1 MRMRI
6 ASLAL
11 ALTVAAGR
19 AGADPTAVPIVT
31 LPDDALGAPF
41 WAAVR
46 LVEELPAPYV
56 EEEFFVEGT
65 ASVYNYATLPAVRG
79 DVVEIPELS
88 ELPYK
93 TRIIVRR
100 PADPADFDGTV
111 VIEWMNSTSGF
122 DVSTVWDLSAEY
134 FAREG
139 KVYVGWTNSNQSLAF
154 LLGGCRPIELL
165 PASCGSRYESL
176 VISENGQAYE
186 IGSQIAT
193 LLRDPQASPLP
204 EGYDVE
210 RVYHA
215 GQSQQGGSMV
225 TYASAFHLPGVNDG
239 YFIQNAGTAR
249 AINGGE
255 PCGPAAPPFPDCT
268 PVLEDDQR
276 LVDTDLPVP
285 VVRMQTETDL
295 ALLGV
300 LGSGTRQEDTPN
312 FRYYEIAG
320 GAHSPFHD
328 VELFG
333 VGIPISIFCAEELNS
348 MGDGPVFVSYVVNA
362 MWENLERQVIDG
374 VPPPRGEPVKSA
386 GGEIARDA
394 FGNALGGI
402 RLPELDVPV
411 ATYGPTASVSPTL
424 PPFVPAGLANLFC
437 RLTGTV
443 EPFSEALLGAL
454 YPTPAAFREPY
465 LDATQALVETGFLL
479 PEDAAKLVQAV
490 PEPGPALLG
499 AAALASL
506 ALSARTRRKIRDGRR
521 EAR

>member
-1 MRMRI
+1 GRRRPGSRRRVPGRLRPHRRRHRPRRRLRRHRPGAAGPAGRRARAGRDRPGARGARRAARARAASPRAGRLKHTRRWEPRRELVHMRMRI

-11 ALTVAAGR
+11 VLALAAGR
-19 AGADPTAVPIVT
+19 AAADPTALPIVT
-31 LPDDALGAPF
+31 LPDDSLGEPF

-46 LVEELPAPYV
+46 LVEDLPVPYV
-56 EEEFFVEGT
+56 EEEFFIEGT

-79 DVVEIPELS
+79 QIVEIPELS

-100 PADPADFDGTV
+100 PADPAHFDGTV

-154 LLGGCRPIELL
+154 LLGGCQPVEFL
-165 PASCGSRYESL
+165 PATCGTRYASL
-176 VISENGQAYE
+176 LISENGQAYE

-193 LLRDPQASPLP
+193 LMRDPQASPLP
-204 EGYDVE
+204 EEYVVE

-215 GQSQQGGSMV
+215 GQSQQGGSIV

-300 LGSGTRQEDTPN
+300 LGSGTRQQDTPN

-333 VGIPISIFCAEELNS
+333 VGIPISIFCA
-348 MGDGPVFVSYVVNA
+348 
-362 MWENLERQVIDG
+362 
-374 VPPPRGEPVKSA
+374 
-386 GGEIARDA
+386 
-394 FGNALGGI
+394 
-402 RLPELDVPV
+402 
-411 ATYGPTASVSPTL
+411 
-424 PPFVPAGLANLFC
+424 
-437 RLTGTV
+437 
-443 EPFSEALLGAL
+443 
-454 YPTPAAFREPY
+454 
-465 LDATQALVETGFLL
+465 
-479 PEDAAKLVQAV
+479 
-490 PEPGPALLG
+490 
-499 AAALASL
+499 
-506 ALSARTRRKIRDGRR
+506 
-521 EAR
+521 